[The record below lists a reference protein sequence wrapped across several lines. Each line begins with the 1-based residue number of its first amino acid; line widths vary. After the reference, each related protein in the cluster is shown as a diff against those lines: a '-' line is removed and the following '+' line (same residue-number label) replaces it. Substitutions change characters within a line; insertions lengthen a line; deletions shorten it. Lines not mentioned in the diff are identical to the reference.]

1 MKAIAILCVIGGVAF
16 AQGAGSGTG
25 TGTGSPAP
33 TAPTTI
39 EIPMDASAPAVNAA
53 ASPSSVV
60 LGGRFTLFVTAIYDP
75 GVEVNLREPF
85 DLGSDLEVTRR
96 VSEDHVRP
104 DGKHER
110 DWQIEVY
117 AWELGDLQVPPVTVT
132 FTVAGRAGQVATGP
146 VPLHVSGVLG
156 DVDDPKLLRPDAPPV
171 SLMSRAWLWLWL
183 AGGVVA
189 AILVVVIAVWRAR
202 RRRRKVDQ
210 LVAGASGH
218 IPVRRIDTTG
228 ERALERLL
236 EIERSGALDDDDRRR
251 RGYAEMVEVIRDYL
265 GGRYRVAT
273 LDLTTAEL
281 MRALARVADADER
294 ALVEAWLERCDVV
307 KYGGVRAS
315 SEEALRVLADAR
327 ALVIAT
333 SAADS
338 QEAA

>member
-1 MKAIAILCVIGGVAF
+1 VKALAILCVMGGVAF
-16 AQGAGSGTG
+16 AQGAGSGSG
-25 TGTGSPAP
+25 TGTGSGSAK
-33 TAPTTI
+33 TI
-39 EIPMDASAPAVNAA
+39 EIPMDASAPVVNAA
-53 ASPSSVV
+53 ASPSSIM
-60 LGGRFTLFVTAIYDP
+60 LGARFTLFVTAVYDA

-85 DLGSDLEVTRR
+85 DLGPELEVTRR
-96 VSEDHVRP
+96 VSDDHVRP

-117 AWELGDLQVPPVTVT
+117 AWELGDLQVPPVAVT
-132 FTVAGRAGQVATGP
+132 FTVAGRAGQVQTGP

-156 DVDDPKLLRPDAPPV
+156 DVDDPKLMRADAPPV
-171 SLMSRAWLWLWL
+171 ALTSRAWLWIWI
-183 AGGVVA
+183 GGSVLA

-202 RRRRKVDQ
+202 RRRRKVDE

-236 EIERSGALDDDDRRR
+236 EIERSGVLDVDDSRK
-251 RGYAEMVEVIRDYL
+251 RGYAEMVDVIRDYL
-265 GGRYRVAT
+265 GHRYRVAT

-281 MRALARVADADER
+281 VRALARVAPAGER
-294 ALVEAWLERCDVV
+294 TLVETWLERCDVV
-307 KYGGVRAS
+307 KYGGSRARV
-315 SEEALRVLADAR
+315 EDAMRVLADAK

-333 SAADS
+333 SANES